1 MVIMTSLLLVYLL
14 LRRYADC
21 FILPSHIPFFPS
33 SFYRTRR
40 EIIIVSI
47 IDLAAFMQSICN
59 MVFIERT
66 LSFFITYSDFTDDTI
81 KWSQNKTKHQE
92 FIFIFFSHRAQCKD
106 GNGECAR
113 LALQRRWQNGTE
125 YFLYL
130 GWKHKKKKKQEVKPL
145 LYLVICF
152 FARFRFIFFVLF
164 YFALGGTWQRFKVQR
179 YSNSYSQ
186 WLSHGNEYV
195 FKEIACL
202 ATEFRAASYNR
213 RRRRC
218 RRAQCT
224 VDKFE
229 YLPCAHKTRWDE
241 VHHISSHKEP

>member
-130 GWKHKKKKKQEVKPL
+130 GWKHKKKKKTRSETVIVSRYL
-145 LYLVICF
+145 LFCSFSVHF
-152 FARFRFIFFVLF
+152 FRSLLF
-164 YFALGGTWQRFKVQR
+164 CTWWNVATLQSSK
-179 YSNSYSQ
+179 
-186 WLSHGNEYV
+186 V
-195 FKEIACL
+195 FK
-202 ATEFRAASYNR
+202 
-213 RRRRC
+213 
-218 RRAQCT
+218 
-224 VDKFE
+224 
-229 YLPCAHKTRWDE
+229 
-241 VHHISSHKEP
+241 